1 MQYSLRQN
9 EPVHSVHSLEQTIIT
24 IYHNAKQFLLDLSF
38 LRRKLYVFFDF
49 LTVSKFIIHCKT
61 YKRVRNILQNPWIY
75 THCFF
80 THGPDLNA
88 KSVGPIAYPELLCCI
103 SPGFYVVL
111 TTVFLLITGASFCL
125 FSKFVELVLVYL
137 IHENKLSLHCLQ
149 MSPWLSASYRREG
162 TKSGPNHLMQ
172 TFNLLTPSLNVFYR
186 SIHL

>member
-49 LTVSKFIIHCKT
+49 
-61 YKRVRNILQNPWIY
+61 
-75 THCFF
+75 

-103 SPGFYVVL
+103 SPGF
-111 TTVFLLITGASFCL
+111 
-125 FSKFVELVLVYL
+125 
-137 IHENKLSLHCLQ
+137 
-149 MSPWLSASYRREG
+149 
-162 TKSGPNHLMQ
+162 
-172 TFNLLTPSLNVFYR
+172 
-186 SIHL
+186 